1 MGALKLRKDVSKPGL
16 LRVVRE
22 VFEAV
27 VEEVCGRK
35 FSTGDCLM
43 SGLAVFLEKHA
54 SLLQFDVT
62 RHRHKVVEMNL
73 RRLYGLAQVPCDTT
87 LRRRLDPISPVR
99 YRRAFQ
105 QVLQRAQRGKA
116 LQRMSAWRGHYLVA
130 VDGTG
135 TFSSQRVHGPCCLRA
150 RHRNGSST
158 YSHQQLCA
166 VMVHPDQRQVLPM
179 AIEAVCNGDGSTK
192 NDCERGAWARLVP
205 VLASLYRRMK
215 LIVIAD
221 GLFSQGPQIRLL
233 QEHGLRFLLVARAG
247 DHPHLQAQLD
257 RSDAPWFADP
267 SPEGQE
273 RDRQLRVVPE
283 VELNAANPDLK
294 VQVLQSSERRG
305 SGEDARRAFTWV
317 TDLPLNPHNAS
328 ELARAARSRW
338 KIENETFNTLKN
350 VQYLEHNLRK
360 LCQESSAISGG
371 SGDPPIWAGLR
382 SARNFRAFHAAS
394 CHVSDSGSDARTTP
408 IRPYR

>member
-1 MGALKLRKDVSKPGL
+1 
-16 LRVVRE
+16 
-22 VFEAV
+22 
-27 VEEVCGRK
+27 
-35 FSTGDCLM
+35 
-43 SGLAVFLEKHA
+43 
-54 SLLQFDVT
+54 
-62 RHRHKVVEMNL
+62 MNL

-135 TFSSQRVHGPCCLRA
+135 TFFLPAGSRSVLSSGPASQRFEHVLPSAVVCGDGASGSAAGAADGDRSGLQRGWRDEERLRA
-150 RHRNGSST
+150 G
-158 YSHQQLCA
+158 
-166 VMVHPDQRQVLPM
+166 
-179 AIEAVCNGDGSTK
+179 
-192 NDCERGAWARLVP
+192 GAWARLVP

-283 VELNAANPDLK
+283 AELNAANPDLK

-305 SGEDARRAFTWV
+305 SRRGC
-317 TDLPLNPHNAS
+317 
-328 ELARAARSRW
+328 AAGVH
-338 KIENETFNTLKN
+338 LG
-350 VQYLEHNLRK
+350 H
-360 LCQESSAISGG
+360 
-371 SGDPPIWAGLR
+371 R
-382 SARNFRAFHAAS
+382 SAAQSA
-394 CHVSDSGSDARTTP
+394 
-408 IRPYR
+408 